1 MSDMTTESS
10 PAPAI
15 GDGELTLPRPPGAI
29 RRFWAAHPRIVD
41 ALVMLAYAVP
51 AAADFVVSVVMTYRG
66 DGPDT
71 WVMVVR
77 VITDVAV
84 ATALMFRRSHPFIV
98 TGVAFVACVA
108 MLPNGTDADW
118 TLIGLMMALYA
129 VAVYRGSREA
139 WIAYGLAGG
148 TWALLQV
155 LVDAPTTFV
164 DAIAGL
170 VLLLVGTLIGMNVGN
185 RRRYVAALVDRAA
198 QLVRERDQQSQL
210 AAAAERSRIARELH
224 DIVAH
229 SLSVMVRLSDGA
241 QAVAETDSSAAKV
254 AMEHVGTVG
263 RRSLAEMRRLL
274 GVLREDGTRVEAAPQ
289 PKLTDLAELMDGY
302 RAAGLPVVLQVAGTP
317 PTAEGVQVAIFRT
330 VQECLTNALRYARS
344 PSRVLV
350 DIRYSTPE
358 GVVIEV
364 TDDGASG
371 PAQESVGTGRG
382 LIGIAERAALYGG
395 RVDSGEKP
403 DGGWRVRV
411 TLPQAREDEQ

>member
-1 MSDMTTESS
+1 MTTESS

-15 GDGELTLPRPPGAI
+15 GDGELRLPRPPGAI
-29 RRFWAAHPRIVD
+29 RRFWAAHPRTVD
-41 ALVMLAYAVP
+41 VLVMLVYVVP
-51 AAADFVVSVVMTYRG
+51 AAADLILGSFTNLMGAAPDAPTLMARVV
-66 DGPDT
+66 
-71 WVMVVR
+71 
-77 VITDVAV
+77 TDVAV
-84 ATALMFRRSHPFIV
+84 ATALMFRRSHPLTV
-98 TGVAFVACVA
+98 TAVAFVASVV
-108 MLPNGTDADW
+108 MLRMGSDADW
-118 TLIGLMMALYA
+118 ALVGLMMALYA

-139 WIAYGLAGG
+139 WIAFGVTGG
-148 TWALLQV
+148 SWALLKV
-155 LVDAPTTFV
+155 LVDPPATFF
-164 DAIAGL
+164 DAISGL
-170 VLLLVGTLIGMNVGN
+170 AIVLLATLIGTNVGN

-198 QLVRERDQQSQL
+198 QLARERDQQSLL
-210 AAAAERSRIARELH
+210 AAASERSRIARELH

-241 QAVAETDSSAAKV
+241 QAVAETDPSAARG

-274 GVLREDGTRVEAAPQ
+274 GVLREDGTAVEAAPQ
-289 PKLTDLAELMDGY
+289 PKLTELAELIDGY
-302 RAAGLPVVLQVAGTP
+302 RAAGLPVVLQLAGTP

-350 DIRYSTPE
+350 DIRYSTPD

-364 TDDGASG
+364 TDDGVSG

-395 RVDSGEKP
+395 SVDSGEKP

-411 TLPQAREDEQ
+411 TLPQAREDER

>member
-1 MSDMTTESS
+1 MTTESS

-15 GDGELTLPRPPGAI
+15 GDGELRLPRPPGAI
-29 RRFWAAHPRIVD
+29 RRFWAAHPRTVD
-41 ALVMLAYAVP
+41 VLVMLVYVVP
-51 AAADFVVSVVMTYRG
+51 AAADLILGSFTNLMG
-66 DGPDT
+66 AAPDAPT
-71 WVMVVR
+71 LVAR

-84 ATALMFRRSHPFIV
+84 ATALMFRRSRPLTV
-98 TGVAFVACVA
+98 TAVAFVASVV
-108 MLPNGTDADW
+108 MLQVGSDADW
-118 TLIGLMMALYA
+118 ALVGLMMALYA
-129 VAVYRGSREA
+129 VAVYRGAREA
-139 WIAYGLAGG
+139 WIAFGLTGG
-148 TWALLQV
+148 TWALLKL
-155 LVDAPTTFV
+155 LVDPPATFF
-164 DAIAGL
+164 DAISGL
-170 VLLLVGTLIGMNVGN
+170 AIVLLATLIGTNVGN

-198 QLVRERDQQSQL
+198 QLTRERDQQAQL

-241 QAVAETDSSAAKV
+241 QAVAETDPSAARV

-274 GVLREDGTRVEAAPQ
+274 GVLREDGTAVEAAPQ
-289 PKLTDLAELMDGY
+289 PKLTDLAELIDGY
-302 RAAGLPVVLQVAGTP
+302 RAAGLPVVLQLAGTP

-350 DIRYSTPE
+350 DIRYSTPD

-364 TDDGASG
+364 TDDGATG

-395 RVDSGEKP
+395 SVDSGEKP

>member
-1 MSDMTTESS
+1 MTTESS

-15 GDGELTLPRPPGAI
+15 GDGELRLPRPPGAI
-29 RRFWAAHPRIVD
+29 RRFWAAHPRTVD
-41 ALVMLAYAVP
+41 VLVMLAYAVP
-51 AAADFVVSVVMTYRG
+51 AAADLILGAVTNLMG
-66 DGPDT
+66 AAPDT
-71 WVMVVR
+71 PTLVAR
-77 VITDVAV
+77 VITDLAV
-84 ATALMFRRSHPFIV
+84 ATALMFRRSHPLTV
-98 TGVAFVACVA
+98 TAVAFVASVV
-108 MLPNGTDADW
+108 MLPLGSDADW
-118 TLIGLMMALYA
+118 SLVGLMMALYA
-129 VAVYRGSREA
+129 TAVYRGAREA
-139 WIAYGLAGG
+139 WIAFGVTGA
-148 TWALLQV
+148 TWALLKL
-155 LVDAPTTFV
+155 LVDPPTTVF
-164 DAIAGL
+164 DAVTGL
-170 VLLLVGTLIGMNVGN
+170 AIVLLATLIGTNVGN

-198 QLVRERDQQSQL
+198 QLARERDQQTLL
-210 AAAAERSRIARELH
+210 AAASERSRIARELH

-241 QAVAETDSSAAKV
+241 QAVAETDPSAAKV

-274 GVLREDGTRVEAAPQ
+274 GVLREDGTAVEAAPQ
-289 PKLTDLAELMDGY
+289 PKLTDLAELIDGY
-302 RAAGLPVVLQVAGTP
+302 RAAGLPVVLQLSGTP
-317 PTAEGVQVAIFRT
+317 PTADGVQVAIFRT

-350 DIRYSTPE
+350 DIRYSTAE

-371 PAQESVGTGRG
+371 PAQESVGTERG

-395 RVDSGEKP
+395 SVDSGEKP